1 MKMEIKR
8 NSKQQFSYQ
17 TKQIL
22 KNITRDKEEH
32 YTMINVLT
40 QVEDIRIVNIC
51 VPNLGVPQYIRQIL
65 TDTKTIKHNN
75 SRGV

>member
-1 MKMEIKR
+1 
-8 NSKQQFSYQ
+8 
-17 TKQIL
+17 
-22 KNITRDKEEH
+22 
-32 YTMINVLT
+32 MINVLT

-51 VPNLGVPQYIRQIL
+51 VPNLGVPQYIRQTL